1 MELGNRSFGIKVAH
15 RALVQ
20 YNHIHHHGYLV
31 PDSGLLYANNQRSSP
46 LANTEISYNVLHDFM
61 SHHPGAVGIYLDN
74 SSSGYKVHHNVVWTA
89 HDGMRTRTATENY
102 FVNNT
107 LMDVTKAIE
116 VRGRERAGAVIV
128 TQNNLVS
135 SDDVLY
141 GITKSHNQ
149 VVDPNDFT
157 DHEGRDYTLKPGVS
171 AIDAGTHVEGITVD
185 AVGAPDLGAYE
196 FGKSKWTVGASIEV
210 PDFPDEP

>member
-1 MELGNRSFGIKVAH
+1 M
-15 RALVQ
+15 
-20 YNHIHHHGYLV
+20 
-31 PDSGLLYANNQRSSP
+31 
-46 LANTEISYNVLHDFM
+46 ANTEISFNIFHDFM

-74 SSSGYKVHHNVVWTA
+74 SSSGYKVHHNVVWNS
-89 HDGMRTRTATENY
+89 HDGIRTRSATDNY

-116 VRGRERAGAVIV
+116 VRGAERVGAVIV

-149 VVDPNDFT
+149 VADVDEFT
-157 DHEGRDYTLKPGVS
+157 DHAGRDYSLKPGAA
-171 AIDAGTHVEGITVD
+171 AIDAGTHVAGITD
-185 AVGAPDLGAYE
+185 DFVGAPDVGAYE
-196 FGKSKWTVGASIEV
+196 FGKPKWTAGASIEV
-210 PDFPDEP
+210 PDFPDETLF